1 MFELFKRRE
10 FGDYISDTFQFFRQ
24 NGKHFFKTYFTISG
38 GLLMLLVVVSYFL
51 FKVYLDFFLK
61 IDNTAKNADYLKGY
75 LFDNLP
81 LIITAAILVFLFMI
95 LLSMFNY
102 AIPVI
107 YLDLYDKHKG
117 ANFDTKEVLS
127 QFKKS
132 FRKILVFF
140 LGIVFLV
147 TPILMVL
154 FVLLV
159 LLCFILIGIPLLLM
173 AVPASFSWITLSFYE
188 YMNTDKTFFDS
199 LGEGFRHVKSQFFP
213 IVGSCM
219 IMYIMIQVSMTVF
232 SFIPYI
238 FGVTSMVTTLQNPNA
253 GNDPLS
259 TMRIMMLVVMV
270 MTMLMSYILN
280 NLLIINQGLI
290 YYSRR
295 EYNENISST
304 DSIDLI
310 GSE

>member
-1 MFELFKRRE
+1 MV
-10 FGDYISDTFQFFRQ
+10 
-24 NGKHFFKTYFTISG
+24 
-38 GLLMLLVVVSYFL
+38 LVVVSYFL

-61 IDNTAKNADYLKGY
+61 IDNTAKNATFLKGY

-81 LIITAAILVFLFMI
+81 LIIIAAILVFLFLI

-107 YLDLYDKHKG
+107 YLDLYAKHKG
-117 ANFDTKEVLS
+117 TGFDYKEVLS
-127 QFKKS
+127 QFKKR
-132 FRKILVFF
+132 FKRILVFF
-140 LGIVFLV
+140 LGIVFLI
-147 TPILMVL
+147 TPLLLVF

-173 AVPASFSWITLSFYE
+173 AIPASFSWITLSFYE
-188 YMNTDKTFFDS
+188 YMNTDKTFFNAM
-199 LGEGFRHVKSQFFP
+199 GEGFRHIKSQFFP

-219 IMYIMIQVSMTVF
+219 IMYLMIQVTMSVF
-232 SFIPYI
+232 SFIPYF
-238 FGVTSMVTTLQNPNA
+238 FGVASMITTLQQHNA
-253 GNDPLS
+253 ENDPFS
-259 TMRIMMLVVMV
+259 TMRVMMLVVMII
-270 MTMLMSYILN
+270 TMLLSYILN
-280 NLLIINQGLI
+280 NLLLLNQGLV